1 MCHHACIEVSSTTR
15 GILGAHIVLR
25 ETTLCSR
32 LYIISKENVSAWFSF
47 YNNLSCFES
56 FDALGSK
63 LSCRSSSLRTYAV
76 WLCQTAYF
84 QHAVSIKRHLWNASL
99 CASNYIPQRI
109 HFSSGCRCERCD
121 KKSRAISLCIY
132 TLHHKWNDVFPHI
145 HFVDRFLS
153 FITHYIF
160 IFIHMCALATVYSWF
175 GSPGNKRFRSVLMD
189 KKIWIEQINKLWRK
203 NRLESLTLFEH
214 FLFRTFYV

>member
-1 MCHHACIEVSSTTR
+1 MYWSILYNAWNTRSTYS
-15 GILGAHIVLR
+15 LR

-84 QHAVSIKRHLWNASL
+84 QHAVPIKRHLWNASL
-99 CASNYIPQRI
+99 CASNFIPQRI

-121 KKSRAISLCIY
+121 KKSRDISLCIY

-145 HFVDRFLS
+145 YILSTDFCHLSHIIFLYLYVCSRHGLFLVRKSRDQTTSVGVD
-153 FITHYIF
+153 
-160 IFIHMCALATVYSWF
+160 
-175 GSPGNKRFRSVLMD
+175 G
-189 KKIWIEQINKLWRK
+189 
-203 NRLESLTLFEH
+203 
-214 FLFRTFYV
+214 